1 MGCGC
6 GKGKNKRRKSSRMPA
21 KEPEAFQIKIPR
33 NMSPD
38 QRRATMVKI
47 KNRKAAIKRDEGAT
61 VADKMKERS
70 DKKEDR

>member
-6 GKGKNKRRKSSRMPA
+6 GKGKNRRRKSSRMPA

-33 NMSPD
+33 NMSPN

-47 KNRKAAIKRDEGAT
+47 KNRKSAIKRDESKT
-61 VADKMKERS
+61 IVDRMKE
-70 DKKEDR
+70 KKEDG